1 MVVLF
6 EDKDP
11 KYLNVTNIYVSND
24 RIRIDWSEYWEL
36 IREQLSEDDDLAF
49 TIKSKDYETLLKWIK
64 KKHPKYKPN
73 EIECKNLWWDEWND
87 FNQITKDLC
96 MAIKA
101 VFTVWIAYRLI
112 YNLCWELGI
121 NVRSVV
127 YHDTERW

>member
-64 KKHPKYKPN
+64 KKQFAST
-73 EIECKNLWWDEWND
+73 WN
-87 FNQITKDLC
+87 TK
-96 MAIKA
+96 
-101 VFTVWIAYRLI
+101 
-112 YNLCWELGI
+112 
-121 NVRSVV
+121 
-127 YHDTERW
+127 